1 MKRLLIVI
9 PLVLLVLSC
18 APVLR
23 PDLMEQGAR
32 VIPFQEM
39 KQHPAPYQ
47 GRLFILGG
55 IILKTTLTREGSEIE
70 ALYVP
75 VNQRGYFTY
84 GAASNVRFLAVFPKK
99 TGILD
104 PYVYT
109 KDREITLAGVFSG
122 LESGKIDEMEYV
134 YPVFDIVEIYLWDDR
149 AYYGPAASPYYYYSP
164 GWYPYGWYDPWGRP
178 YYWHRYPRW

>member
-1 MKRLLIVI
+1 MKRLFIVI

-39 KQHPAPYQ
+39 KQNPAVYQ

-75 VNQRGYFTY
+75 VNQRGYFTD

-99 TGILD
+99 RASSTHTSTRRTVRLL
-104 PYVYT
+104 V
-109 KDREITLAGVFSG
+109 AGVFSG
-122 LESGKIDEMEYV
+122 LRK
-134 YPVFDIVEIYLWDDR
+134 WKDR
-149 AYYGPAASPYYYYSP
+149 RDGVRLS
-164 GWYPYGWYDPWGRP
+164 RL
-178 YYWHRYPRW
+178 